1 MAGAKLSGRR
11 LVVVI
16 VAVCVVLYGS
26 VVALYA
32 INVASTTI
40 VGCQGDAPERA
51 ILLSLEP
58 QAVDA
63 VGDRLTA
70 TLDVVSLGPLD
81 GAGNDNIPTQ
91 DLTILVSGNDGA
103 RTFEFA
109 AGSITSPI
117 SLRLLTTGAV
127 EAWPFDVHT
136 AETVVV
142 ALVGT
147 GSAVRDIPVEL
158 CGSAHVPGWTFS
170 STEVEGDEGVVID
183 GEPVT
188 LVEITAQ
195 RSAATIAF
203 GIVILGLMIVLP
215 ALGLT
220 IAIRVYRGERK
231 AEATL
236 MSWIAAMLFATLPLR
251 GFLPGSPPIGSWVDY
266 LVVLWVVAALVA
278 SLVIYARAWLRWAP
292 RGERPQP

>member
-1 MAGAKLSGRR
+1 MVAGAKLSGRR

-16 VAVCVVLYGS
+16 VAVCVALYGS

-32 INVASTTI
+32 INAASTTV
-40 VGCQGDAPERA
+40 VGCQGDAPDEA

-70 TLDVVSLGPLD
+70 TLDVVSLGPVD
-81 GAGNDNIPTQ
+81 GADQNIPTQ
-91 DLTILVSGNDGA
+91 DLTIFVSGNDGA
-103 RTFEFA
+103 RTFAFA

-127 EAWPFDVHT
+127 EAWPFDVHA
-136 AETVVV
+136 AETAVV

-147 GSAVRDIPVEL
+147 GDAVRDIPVEL

-215 ALGLT
+215 VLGLT
-220 IAIRVYRGERK
+220 IAIRVHRGARK

-266 LVVLWVVAALVA
+266 LVVLWVVAGLVA
-278 SLVIYARAWLRWAP
+278 SLVIYALAWLRWAP
-292 RGERPQP
+292 PGERPQP